1 MEKIAFALLA
11 FFFLTGQIAVNQ
23 KPPPVTVGDHADN
36 TAGDIPTWGADGAA
50 TVFGPGTIHQY
61 VASQGAGAEPIFK
74 SILDEDDMVSD
85 SATDVSSQQ
94 SIKAFVTSGTV
105 TMAAKT
111 LTSPVMNGTI
121 TGDAFLDE
129 DNMVSDSAVKLAS
142 QQSIKKYVDD
152 NATATK
158 EFIRFPM
165 SGTAAANLDDWRHI
179 PTTSTDQ
186 VFWVILMPTDFTSLS
201 AAEVVCIP
209 DAEETLDWDIDV
221 SVAAVGEAH
230 NGDTRQAL
238 NESLV
243 IAAGD
248 VGDIVE
254 LDISGVM
261 TGLAAGDYVGVR
273 FQSDDSDIRVI
284 GLRIKYN

>member
-1 MEKIAFALLA
+1 MKKIAFALLA
-11 FFFLTGQIAVNQ
+11 FVFLTGQIAVDQ

-85 SATDVSSQQ
+85 SATDIASQQ
-94 SIKAFVTSGTV
+94 SIKAFVTAGTI
-105 TMAAKT
+105 TMSAKT
-111 LTSPVMNGTI
+111 LTSPVLNGTI

-158 EFIRFPM
+158 EFFITHQGAPSTTGVGDWQVRLVG
-165 SGTAAANLDDWRHI
+165 SAAEIFFTFMVPH
-179 PTTSTDQ
+179 
-186 VFWVILMPTDFTSLS
+186 DFTSLTS
-201 AAEVVCIP
+201 ADVLVLP
-209 DAEETLDWDIDV
+209 DATETLQWDQDV
-221 SVAAVGEAH
+221 SVSASGETHDNDA
-230 NGDTRQAL
+230 RQAL
-238 NESLV
+238 NETLAV
-243 IAAGD
+243 TVNVLAECD
-248 VGDIVE
+248 V
-254 LDISGVM
+254 SASM
-261 TGLAAGDYVGVR
+261 TGLAAGDYVGLR
-273 FQSDDSDIRVI
+273 FQSDTDNIKTL
-284 GLRIKYN
+284 GLRVRYN